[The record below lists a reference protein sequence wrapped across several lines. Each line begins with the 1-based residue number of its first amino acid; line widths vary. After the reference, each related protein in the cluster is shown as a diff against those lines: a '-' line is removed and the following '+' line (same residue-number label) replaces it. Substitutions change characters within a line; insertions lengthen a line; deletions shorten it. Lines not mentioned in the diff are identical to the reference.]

1 MKCNDIGEQL
11 MDVASGQQA
20 APEVAE
26 HLRACRACSEH
37 LESLRSTMALLDEWQ
52 PPEPSPYFDTR
63 LGARLREAAA
73 LPHSWFGWLRK
84 PALAAAMAVLLVIG
98 GLLYYPAAPPSQVV
112 SQGQVQPGTAV
123 GDLQELD
130 KNHELLANFDLLDD
144 LSPDE
149 AQAQSANP

>member
-1 MKCNDIGEQL
+1 MKCIDVGEQL

-20 APEVAE
+20 APELAE
-26 HLRACRACSEH
+26 HLRACSACAEH

-63 LGARLREAAA
+63 LSARLREEAAR
-73 LPHSWFGWLRK
+73 PRSWLVWLRK

-98 GLLYYPAAPPSQVV
+98 GLLFRPAVTPQVV
-112 SQGQVQPGTAV
+112 SQGQFQPGTAV

-144 LSPDE
+144 ISPDE